1 MDISQQ
7 GSASMADKSIRPG
20 PREGAL
26 AEPPRRPRAWKGTP
40 GEARPKERRISF
52 KGKFDVVEDTR
63 RVSHGRRANW
73 DNEPF
78 IQALR
83 EGKTLFVPVEE
94 ELDGSTPDDARPLA
108 RGIAGSYYARLRRFG
123 LRLRIHSERDGVV
136 VWAIPLDAEEE

>member
-1 MDISQQ
+1 
-7 GSASMADKSIRPG
+7 MADTPIKPG

-26 AEPPRRPRAWKGTP
+26 AEPPRRPRAWQGQTP
-40 GEARPKERRISF
+40 RPKERRISF
-52 KGKFDVVEDTR
+52 NGNFEEVDDSR
-63 RVSHGRRANW
+63 RVKHGRQNNW

-83 EGKTLFVPVEE
+83 DGKTLFVPVEPE
-94 ELDGSTPDDARPLA
+94 EDGTLPDDARPMA

-123 LRLRIHSERDGVV
+123 LRLRIHSEKDGVV